1 MGLDM
6 YLTKSIYVG
15 GMYEHRQVKGEINI
29 TAYGKKI
36 PVDLSKVSEIRE
48 QVMYWR
54 KANQIHNWFVE
65 NVQGGVDD
73 CKEYHVSQEKLKE
86 LVTLCK
92 KVLLEKSVLQNKEL
106 AKELIPTTSGFFFG
120 STEYDDYY
128 FEELQ
133 DTINALENLDPNCD
147 YYYRAS
153 W

>member
-1 MGLDM
+1 
-6 YLTKSIYVG
+6 
-15 GMYEHRQVKGEINI
+15 
-29 TAYGKKI
+29 
-36 PVDLSKVSEIRE
+36 
-48 QVMYWR
+48 MYWR